1 MSDVSRHGRMHST
14 LQLDTKD
21 ISIQLFALEA
31 SGVLIIQPLTI
42 RLSKS
47 LTYSLWDGN
56 VLASCKSD
64 WS

>member
-1 MSDVSRHGRMHST
+1 MSRHGRMHST

-21 ISIQLFALEA
+21 ILIRLFAHEA
-31 SGVLIIQPLTI
+31 TGVLIIQPRTI

-56 VLASCKSD
+56 VLAICKGD
-64 WS
+64 